1 MDFSFSSDQQL
12 LKNSARAFL
21 DEHCKPATVRLLW
34 DDPRGESDT
43 MWKEMAQLG
52 WHGLA
57 LPEAY
62 GGSGLGMVESA
73 ILLEELG
80 RASYPGPYWPTVLA
94 AAAVAAAG
102 NDAQKKR
109 WLSAIATGDA
119 RATLA
124 LLDADLDWDPAA
136 MTTRAEKSAKGWTLS
151 GTKRF
156 VPWAHVANVLLIP
169 ARAPEGPSLFL
180 VDPAAAGLKLS
191 PVQGMDLATRWVHL
205 DMDKVPVA
213 PEALLGTPGQ
223 AAPLLSSLVRRGAI
237 GAAAEMLGAARRC
250 LDMAVGYAK
259 VREQFGQPIGSFQ
272 AIRHKCSE
280 MLLEVENSHSAVYY
294 AAWALDAKAE
304 DHELA
309 ASVAKA
315 YVGDASRKVCGEA
328 IQVHGGIGFTWE
340 YDLHIYFKRAKA
352 LESMYGVV
360 DYHREQIVRRA
371 SSTDVVMVNMRS
383 GFSYRLVVGYDPCS
397 AINPRLVYSSV
408 TSFGSSGPNAD
419 RPGFDPIFQALG
431 GIMTLQ
437 GFGGPPV
444 YQRTAP
450 TYYYTAAL
458 ATQAIL
464 AALFTRERTGR
475 GQRVET
481 SLLRGAMALQA
492 GVAIDY

>member
-213 PEALLGTPGQ
+213 PEALLGTGPGGT
-223 AAPLLSSLVRRGAI
+223 AAVEPAPPRRDRRRRRDAGRRPPVPRHGRRLRQGARAVRSADRLVPGDPPQVLRD
-237 GAAAEMLGAARRC
+237 AAR
-250 LDMAVGYAK
+250 
-259 VREQFGQPIGSFQ
+259 
-272 AIRHKCSE
+272 
-280 MLLEVENSHSAVYY
+280 
-294 AAWALDAKAE
+294 
-304 DHELA
+304 
-309 ASVAKA
+309 
-315 YVGDASRKVCGEA
+315 
-328 IQVHGGIGFTWE
+328 
-340 YDLHIYFKRAKA
+340 
-352 LESMYGVV
+352 
-360 DYHREQIVRRA
+360 
-371 SSTDVVMVNMRS
+371 
-383 GFSYRLVVGYDPCS
+383 
-397 AINPRLVYSSV
+397 
-408 TSFGSSGPNAD
+408 
-419 RPGFDPIFQALG
+419 
-431 GIMTLQ
+431 
-437 GFGGPPV
+437 
-444 YQRTAP
+444 
-450 TYYYTAAL
+450 
-458 ATQAIL
+458 
-464 AALFTRERTGR
+464 
-475 GQRVET
+475 
-481 SLLRGAMALQA
+481 
-492 GVAIDY
+492 

>member
-94 AAAVAAAG
+94 AAAVAA
-102 NDAQKKR
+102 
-109 WLSAIATGDA
+109 
-119 RATLA
+119 
-124 LLDADLDWDPAA
+124 
-136 MTTRAEKSAKGWTLS
+136 
-151 GTKRF
+151 
-156 VPWAHVANVLLIP
+156 
-169 ARAPEGPSLFL
+169 
-180 VDPAAAGLKLS
+180 
-191 PVQGMDLATRWVHL
+191 
-205 DMDKVPVA
+205 
-213 PEALLGTPGQ
+213 EALLGTPGQ
-223 AAPLLSSLVRRGAI
+223 AAPLLSSLLRRGAI

-309 ASVAKA
+309 ASVAK
-315 YVGDASRKVCGEA
+315 
-328 IQVHGGIGFTWE
+328 
-340 YDLHIYFKRAKA
+340 
-352 LESMYGVV
+352 
-360 DYHREQIVRRA
+360 
-371 SSTDVVMVNMRS
+371 
-383 GFSYRLVVGYDPCS
+383 
-397 AINPRLVYSSV
+397 
-408 TSFGSSGPNAD
+408 
-419 RPGFDPIFQALG
+419 
-431 GIMTLQ
+431 
-437 GFGGPPV
+437 
-444 YQRTAP
+444 
-450 TYYYTAAL
+450 
-458 ATQAIL
+458 
-464 AALFTRERTGR
+464 
-475 GQRVET
+475 
-481 SLLRGAMALQA
+481 
-492 GVAIDY
+492 

>member
-34 DDPRGESDT
+34 DDPRGESES

-52 WHGLA
+52 WLGLS

-62 GGSGLGMVESA
+62 GGSGLGMVETS

-80 RASYPGPYWPTVLA
+80 RAAYPGPYFPTVLA
-94 AAAVAAAG
+94 AAAVEAAG

-109 WLSAIATGDA
+109 WLSAIATGEA
-119 RATLA
+119 RATVA
-124 LLDADLDWDPAA
+124 LLDNDLDWEPASV
-136 MTTRAEKSAKGWTLS
+136 TTRAEKSSKGWALS

-169 ARAPEGPSLFL
+169 AR
-180 VDPAAAGLKLS
+180 
-191 PVQGMDLATRWVHL
+191 
-205 DMDKVPVA
+205 
-213 PEALLGTPGQ
+213 
-223 AAPLLSSLVRRGAI
+223 
-237 GAAAEMLGAARRC
+237 AAAEMLGAARRC

-280 MLLEVENSHSAVYY
+280 MLLEVENSFSAVYY

-304 DHELA
+304 DAELA

-315 YVGDASRKVCGEA
+315 YVADASRKVCGEA

-352 LESMYGVV
+352 LESMYGDV

-371 SSTDVVMVNMRS
+371 AR
-383 GFSYRLVVGYDPCS
+383 
-397 AINPRLVYSSV
+397 
-408 TSFGSSGPNAD
+408 
-419 RPGFDPIFQALG
+419 
-431 GIMTLQ
+431 
-437 GFGGPPV
+437 
-444 YQRTAP
+444 
-450 TYYYTAAL
+450 
-458 ATQAIL
+458 
-464 AALFTRERTGR
+464 
-475 GQRVET
+475 
-481 SLLRGAMALQA
+481 
-492 GVAIDY
+492 